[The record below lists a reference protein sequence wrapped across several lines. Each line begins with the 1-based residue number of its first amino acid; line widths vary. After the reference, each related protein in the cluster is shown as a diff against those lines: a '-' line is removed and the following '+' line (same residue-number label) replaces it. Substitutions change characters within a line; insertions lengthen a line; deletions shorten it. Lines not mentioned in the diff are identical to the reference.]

1 MAPVGAGPFYPDIES
16 ARPLPREDTRS
27 PLSATGLSFWEGQ
40 ADDLALRARLGAGGR
55 RLVEREFSEERIAAA
70 TLALWRRL
78 LAPPDSGR

>member
-40 ADDLALRARLGAGGR
+40 ARPAARQVDELLERPRGEGA
-55 RLVEREFSEERIAAA
+55 
-70 TLALWRRL
+70 T
-78 LAPPDSGR
+78 